1 MSDGEKRR
9 REERRRGAVT
19 FRFACAHQE
28 GRFVREERQLAAV
41 GRSAG
46 RSGCGLPSFPSGENF
61 PLSEWTETW
70 PEAEVAEGTN
80 ERRDGKVKRER
91 GRTQHGAAAD
101 KVRWMQLSDKFATA
115 AFTCRLP
122 SSLPPQC
129 QSLSLHT
136 LPARPPVSPLLMPP
150 SGTAARAAVHLEMEG
165 RKDGGKEGWRKVK
178 AE

>member
-1 MSDGEKRR
+1 MQNSGVSDGEKRR
-9 REERRRGAVT
+9 GEERRRGAVT

-91 GRTQHGAAAD
+91 EREEEHNTA
-101 KVRWMQLSDKFATA
+101 RRRIRSDGCNFPTSLRPPPLHAVSLP
-115 AFTCRLP
+115 RSLP
-122 SSLPPQC
+122 SASPCPFTP
-129 QSLSLHT
+129 S
-136 LPARPPVSPLLMPP
+136 LPARP
-150 SGTAARAAVHLEMEG
+150 
-165 RKDGGKEGWRKVK
+165 
-178 AE
+178 